1 MTKRIVTMMLCLI
14 GMAASIQAQTLSGKL
29 VDEKNEPLVYA
40 NVVLLSIPDSTFVSG
55 TISDETG
62 GFRLSKDEKGQLVRI
77 SSIGYA
83 TIYKKVNGGDLGVIQ
98 MTSDAQLLGEVVV
111 KGTLPTTRLKGDAM
125 ITGVTGT
132 VLEQAGTAEMLLD
145 KIPNVSARD
154 GAVKVF
160 GRGTPVIYINGRKVR
175 DNAELDQLA
184 SDNIKSVEVINNPGA
199 RYDASVKAVIRII
212 TKKAK
217 GEGFGFNNRMVGSK
231 HRYGETLYDQFNFN
245 YREGGF
251 DLTGML
257 SGGHYDNSQGGI
269 NTIDVHA
276 ANHWRVKNDMSKQ
289 KNINHILSGTLSI
302 NYQFN
307 PDHVMGIRYKL
318 SRDPKIDLG
327 GTALAEAYMDGVMYE
342 ESNARYDI
350 GGQYTTHD
358 INAYYNGKV
367 NDWNIDL
374 NLDGMWDKNKQNQF
388 TAQTITE
395 TSGKVMEENMTT
407 FNRTR
412 NNLYAG
418 KLVISRPLWEGQLS
432 FGGEYSHN
440 SRTNIYH
447 NEEGVLDSDDSEIK
461 EGMASGF
468 VEYGRSFGKLGVQAG
483 VRYEHVGFDYY
494 DRGKHIDEQ
503 SKTYDDVFP
512 SLAFSLPIGEVQT
525 QLVYGTDISRPNY
538 MALRRNI
545 TYVNRYLYETGDP
558 YLLPTKSRN
567 LTFAS
572 SYKWVNL
579 VLGYQH
585 IKDDISQLCI
595 PFPEKDPS
603 VSLYRYANIDDY
615 DKAFASLTLAPT
627 VGIWQPQLTLSVQKQ
642 WYTADTPDGKVE
654 FNRPLGS
661 FQWQNTIR
669 FSKTFN
675 IGVNASFQTKGHT
688 GNTHMDKTNCIV
700 SFSAYKSFFKGR
712 FITQLFAYDLLQT
725 GGTYLTMYNG
735 GRTVK
740 WEIKPNRSVRLTLRY
755 VFNSAKSKYKGTG
768 AGASQKARM

>member
-1 MTKRIVTMMLCLI
+1 MMKRIVTMMLCLI

-29 VDEKNEPLVYA
+29 VDEKNEPLAYA
-40 NVVLLSIPDSTFVSG
+40 NVVLLSLPDSTFVSG
-55 TISDETG
+55 TISDAMG
-62 GFRLSKDEKGQLVRI
+62 AFRLSKDEKGQLVRI

-83 TIYKKVNGGDLGVIQ
+83 TVYKKANGGNFGVIQ

-145 KIPNVSARD
+145 KIPNVSVRD

-175 DNAELDQLA
+175 NNAELDQLA

-217 GEGFGFNNRMVGSK
+217 GEGFGFNNRLVGSK
-231 HRYGETLYDQFNFN
+231 HRYGETLYDQFDFN

-257 SGGHYDNSQGGI
+257 SGGHYDNSQGAITSI
-269 NTIDVHA
+269 NVHA
-276 ANHWRVKNDMSKQ
+276 ANHWKVNNDMSKQ
-289 KNINHILSGTLSI
+289 KNINHILSGTLSM

-395 TSGKVMEENMTT
+395 TSGKTMEENMTT

-512 SLAFSLPIGEVQT
+512 SLALSLPIGEVQT
-525 QLVYGTDISRPNY
+525 QLVYGTDISRPSY
-538 MALRRNI
+538 SDLRSNI

-558 YLLPTKSRN
+558 YLRPTHSRN
-567 LTFAS
+567 LTFAA
-572 SYKWVNL
+572 SYKWMNL
-579 VLGYQH
+579 SVGYQH
-585 IKDDISQLCI
+585 ITDDISQLCA
-595 PFPEKDPS
+595 PFPEKGPS
-603 VSLYRYANIDDY
+603 ISLYRYANIDDY
-615 DKAFASLTLAPT
+615 DKMFASLSLAPK
-627 VGIWQPQLTLSVQKQ
+627 VGIWQPRFTLSVQKQ
-642 WYTADTPDGKVE
+642 WYTAETPEGKE
-654 FNRPLGS
+654 KFNHPVGS
-661 FQWQNTIR
+661 FQWNNTLR
-669 FSKTFN
+669 FSKTCN
-675 IGVNASFQTKGHT
+675 IGINASFQTKGYS
-688 GNTHMDKTNCIV
+688 GNTHLDKTNWGV
-700 SFSAYKSFFKGR
+700 NFSAYKSFFNGR
-712 FITQLFAYDLLQT
+712 FITQLFVYDLLQT
-725 GGTYLTMYNG
+725 KGTNTTMYNG

-740 WEIKPNRSVRLTLRY
+740 WEIEPCRSIQLTLRY
-755 VFNSAKSKYKGTG
+755 VFNQAKSKYKGTG
-768 AGASQKARM
+768 AGSSQKARM

>member
-1 MTKRIVTMMLCLI
+1 MMKRIVTMMLCLI

-29 VDEKNEPLVYA
+29 VDEKNEPLAYA
-40 NVVLLSIPDSTFVSG
+40 NVVLLSLPDSTFVSG
-55 TISDETG
+55 TISDAMG
-62 GFRLSKDEKGQLVRI
+62 AFRLSKDEKGQLVRI

-83 TIYKKVNGGDLGVIQ
+83 TVYKKANGGDFGVIQ

-175 DNAELDQLA
+175 NNAELDQLA

-217 GEGFGFNNRMVGSK
+217 GEGFGFNNRLVGSK
-231 HRYGETLYDQFNFN
+231 HRYGETLYDQFDFN

-257 SGGHYDNSQGGI
+257 SGGHYDNSQGAITSI
-269 NTIDVHA
+269 NVHA
-276 ANHWRVKNDMSKQ
+276 ANHWKVNNDMSKQ
-289 KNINHILSGTLSI
+289 KNINHILSGTLSM

-395 TSGKVMEENMTT
+395 TSGKTMEENMTT

-525 QLVYGTDISRPNY
+525 QLVYGTDISRPGY

-585 IKDDISQLCI
+585 IKDDISQLC
-595 PFPEKDPS
+595 
-603 VSLYRYANIDDY
+603 V
-615 DKAFASLTLAPT
+615 
-627 VGIWQPQLTLSVQKQ
+627 LSRRK
-642 WYTADTPDGKVE
+642 
-654 FNRPLGS
+654 
-661 FQWQNTIR
+661 
-669 FSKTFN
+669 
-675 IGVNASFQTKGHT
+675 
-688 GNTHMDKTNCIV
+688 
-700 SFSAYKSFFKGR
+700 
-712 FITQLFAYDLLQT
+712 
-725 GGTYLTMYNG
+725 
-735 GRTVK
+735 
-740 WEIKPNRSVRLTLRY
+740 TLRY
-755 VFNSAKSKYKGTG
+755 RCTAMPTSMITT
-768 AGASQKARM
+768 RRLHR